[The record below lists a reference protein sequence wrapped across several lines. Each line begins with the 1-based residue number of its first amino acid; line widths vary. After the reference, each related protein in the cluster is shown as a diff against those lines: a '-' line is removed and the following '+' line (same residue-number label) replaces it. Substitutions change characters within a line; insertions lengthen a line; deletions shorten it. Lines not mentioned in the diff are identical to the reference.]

1 VNQTVLDNPSNK
13 TCSRCGETAS
23 SMFCPKGGNSLVRQ
37 KDKKTGWFRN
47 VTGLIGFGLIAA
59 VGYLTFVGI
68 PTFKILSSDVDLSV
82 EVSPV
87 RGQRYGFVSITNL
100 STDPVQIREVRINR
114 RTDDQ
119 CSDRSGHKLATG
131 ERALIGTGPSVA
143 GLCGG
148 SIVRVTV
155 ITDKGDADYTI
166 DW

>member
-1 VNQTVLDNPSNK
+1 
-13 TCSRCGETAS
+13 
-23 SMFCPKGGNSLVRQ
+23 MFCPKCGNSLVQQ
-37 KDKKTGWFRN
+37 KDEKPGWFRD

-59 VGYLTFVGI
+59 AGYLTFVGI
-68 PTFKILSSDVDLSV
+68 PTFKILSDVDLSV

-100 STDPVQIREVRINR
+100 SRDPVQIREVRINR

-119 CSDRSGHKLATG
+119 CSDRSGRKLATG
-131 ERALIGTGPSVA
+131 EQALVGTGPSVA

-166 DW
+166 NW